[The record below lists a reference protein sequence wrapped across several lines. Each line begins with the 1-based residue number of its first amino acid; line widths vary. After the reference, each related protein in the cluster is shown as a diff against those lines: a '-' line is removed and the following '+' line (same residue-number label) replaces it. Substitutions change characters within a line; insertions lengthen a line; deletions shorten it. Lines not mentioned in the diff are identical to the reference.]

1 MLGLSSGIFQ
11 RLLAGIL
18 HDLLIA
24 KFLVYGLSED
34 AVTFVYSNLK
44 RRKQGV
50 KINDTQS
57 FFQTILSGALQS
69 SSLEP
74 IFFNIFVN
82 DLFLFI
88 KDVKLVIFADDD
100 IIHTE
105 KYYIIELIKLLEKG
119 IN

>member
-11 RLLAGIL
+11 RLLAGFL

-69 SSLEP
+69 STLEP

>member
-24 KFLVYGLSED
+24 KFLVYG
-34 AVTFVYSNLK
+34 
-44 RRKQGV
+44 
-50 KINDTQS
+50 
-57 FFQTILSGALQS
+57 SGALQS
-69 SSLEP
+69 STLEP